1 MGIFNWLNKKAKV
14 SNKARS
20 SKNFEI
26 LRGSPEI
33 SVDIKK
39 KIDLLSKEKVCFSGW
54 GSSSIGAFGT

>member
-39 KIDLLSKEKVCFSGW
+39 KIDLAKYFNHNIFLKIFFYLIKKL
-54 GSSSIGAFGT
+54 